1 MRRLKSLAELSSL
14 NLPPAMLAANFPT
27 VGKMIEAAKAARD
40 EIKAVEQLV
49 KDRNRYLTAAKWRYG
64 LILRQLRAACKH
76 GQWDDALL
84 AIGEVTKKGGPNY
97 QRVDEAIKIH
107 EHYATEEE
115 AGKIPVKIAVKQI
128 RRATTPEDDDFR
140 TPRWL
145 FDLLDQ
151 RYHFKLDAAA
161 SKDNAL
167 CAKYITAADDALTV
181 NWATR
186 SKGGAVFVNPPFCLA
201 GEFATK
207 SHDEAQRGIVVA
219 MIVPFYPSKDW
230 FKETV
235 GRFAEFFFIGRLAKY
250 KGGGVK
256 EGVATA
262 NNTETIVAVFRRGQ
276 KVRFGGFLVGPS
288 TLRRENAVP
297 TRVASDKPVVY
308 ACYPRPEVRTFRE
321 AVLKVTT

>member
-1 MRRLKSLAELSSL
+1 MLRLKSSLS
-14 NLPPAMLAANFPT
+14 LPPAMLAANSPT
-27 VGKMIEAAKAARD
+27 IGKLIEEAKAARD

-49 KDRNRYLTAAKWRYG
+49 KDKNRYLTGAKWRYG
-64 LILRQLRAACKH
+64 QKLRQLRAACKH
-76 GQWDDALL
+76 GEWDDALV

-97 QRVDEAIKIH
+97 QRADEAIKIH

-115 AGKIPVKIAVKQI
+115 AGKIPVRIAVKQI

-167 CAKYITAADDALTV
+167 CAEYITAAENALTV
-181 NWATR
+181 NWAAR
-186 SKGGAVFVNPPFCLA
+186 SRGGAVFVNGPFCLA
-201 GEFATK
+201 DRFAPKAHT
-207 SHDEAQRGIVVA
+207 EAQRGIVVA

-235 GRFAEFFFIGRLAKY
+235 GRFAEFFFMGRLVKY

-262 NNTETIVAVFRRGQ
+262 NNTETIVAVFRKHQ
-276 KVRFGGFLVGPS
+276 TVRFGGFLVGPS
-288 TLRRENAVP
+288 TLLEGRPMPCTVWSPRAKHVGEARLVP
-297 TRVASDKPVVY
+297 GLPVH
-308 ACYPRPEVRTFRE
+308 TI
-321 AVLKVTT
+321 VTANSFAR